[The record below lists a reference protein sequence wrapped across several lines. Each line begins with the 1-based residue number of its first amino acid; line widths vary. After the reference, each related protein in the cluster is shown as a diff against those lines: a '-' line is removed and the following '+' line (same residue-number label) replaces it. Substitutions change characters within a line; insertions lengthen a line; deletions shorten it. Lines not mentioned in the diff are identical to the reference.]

1 MVFFHRENR
10 IVFLKS
16 QISED
21 GQAGGSLSTV
31 CKSECHIS
39 NWTPFLSQETVQDN
53 VCDVPVGTKVPSGTG
68 APQYILMERRKAAL
82 QNKAIV
88 LCREVWIARPW
99 VIWQIS
105 LNFSQKVYSNVSVK
119 NSWSMP
125 VHIVFCLCLFKYY
138 YWECC
143 QFLTELLLVFKSVL
157 LHLELC
163 SSFSLVGRYMTFQV
177 SLIRAHLLLEES
189 SSDLLSSNCT
199 RTVFSMLRKLPEIFR
214 PRREPKYQL
223 V

>member
-1 MVFFHRENR
+1 MGRHEAACPQCVNQNATSVTEPPFCHRKLCR
-10 IVFLKS
+10 TMCVMFLLVTRCHLGLKL
-16 QISED
+16 
-21 GQAGGSLSTV
+21 LST
-31 CKSECHIS
+31 
-39 NWTPFLSQETVQDN
+39 FLMG
-53 VCDVPVGTKVPSGTG
+53 C
-68 APQYILMERRKAAL
+68 RKAGL

-99 VIWQIS
+99 VIWQIL
-105 LNFSQKVYSNVSVK
+105 LNFSQKLYSNVSVK

-143 QFLTELLLVFKSVL
+143 QFLTELLLVFKSVS

-163 SSFSLVGRYMTFQV
+163 SSFSLGFYMIFQV
-177 SLIRAHLLLEES
+177 WLIRAHLLLEES
-189 SSDLLSSNCT
+189 SSDLLCSNCT
-199 RTVFSMLRKLPEIFR
+199 RTVLSMLKKFPEIFR

-223 V
+223 T